1 MAGNEL
7 NLEACLHRIKY
18 SGKIDVSA
26 DTLQGLHICYTT
38 NVPFENLDIIR
49 GKEILLDN
57 KSLFKKIV
65 LRKRGG
71 CCFEMNFFFEFILK
85 SLGFKVRSLLGRP
98 ITDNEQVNAKIHQ
111 LLLVE
116 IGDKNWLADVGFGG
130 NGLIAPIPFEEG
142 IVQNQFTETFRLT
155 RDEKFGY
162 ILQHKRLEEY
172 RSLYSFTLEE
182 TYPSDYL
189 VANYFCS
196 KSPYSIF
203 TRKKICT
210 KPTPEGR
217 ITLMGK
223 ELKIRQN
230 GEVTKTVIEDD
241 KEYDR
246 VLKDYFDLTVN
257 D

>member
-1 MAGNEL
+1 M
-7 NLEACLHRIKY
+7 
-18 SGKIDVSA
+18 
-26 DTLQGLHICYTT
+26 
-38 NVPFENLDIIR
+38 
-49 GKEILLDN
+49 
-57 KSLFKKIV
+57 
-65 LRKRGG
+65 
-71 CCFEMNFFFEFILK
+71 
-85 SLGFKVRSLLGRP
+85 
-98 ITDNEQVNAKIHQ
+98 
-111 LLLVE
+111 
-116 IGDKNWLADVGFGG
+116 
-130 NGLIAPIPFEEG
+130 
-142 IVQNQFTETFRLT
+142 
-155 RDEKFGY
+155 
-162 ILQHKRLEEY
+162 EEY